1 MSQDSLSLQEFL
13 GLLRQYQWL
22 FFSVLALCLVAA
34 VAVAVLSAPVY
45 RGQALVAAAEDN
57 SSSSGDLSSIVSRFS
72 SIPGVGA
79 LAKSAQQEKL
89 AEGMAT
95 LKSPQ
100 FLADFIRE
108 ENLLPV
114 LFSDQWDSENK
125 QWLVDD
131 PSQIPTE
138 QDAWVL
144 FREELLSIGED
155 KVNPGIVVVAIEW
168 TDREQAASWVNLL
181 IERLNNR
188 LRKKAID
195 EADKTIAYLNKELE
209 KARIVQLRQSIFF
222 MIEAQIN
229 LRTMANV
236 REEFVLKVISPAV
249 VSDEDRYIRP
259 NRPFTVVMGGI
270 IGVVAGVF
278 ACFLAF
284 FYSRLRQD
292 LNSQAR

>member
-1 MSQDSLSLQEFL
+1 MNQDSLSLKEFV
-13 GLLRQYQWL
+13 GLLRQYRWL
-22 FFSVLALCLVAA
+22 FSGVLAICLIAA
-34 VAVAVLSAPVY
+34 VLLALFSAPVY
-45 RGQALVAAAEDN
+45 RAEALVAAAEDN

-72 SIPGVGA
+72 TIPGVGA

-100 FLADFIRE
+100 FLADFIRD

-114 LFSDQWDSENK
+114 LFAEQWDAENK

-131 PSQIPTE
+131 PSAIPTE

-144 FREELLSIGED
+144 FREELLSLGED
-155 KVNPGIVVVAIEW
+155 KANPGISIVAIEW
-168 TDREQAASWVNLL
+168 TDREQAVAWVNLL

-188 LRKKAID
+188 LRTKAIE
-195 EADKTIAYLNKELE
+195 EADKTIEYLNKELE
-209 KARIVQLRQSIFF
+209 KSRIVELRQSIFY
-222 MIEAQIN
+222 MIETQIN

-236 REEFVLKVISPAV
+236 REEYVLKFISPAV
-249 VSDEDRYIRP
+249 VPDEDRYIRP
-259 NRPFTVVMGGI
+259 NRPFTVLMGAV

-278 ACFLAF
+278 ACFMTFL
-284 FYSRLRQD
+284 YSRLRQD
-292 LNSQAR
+292 LSDQGR